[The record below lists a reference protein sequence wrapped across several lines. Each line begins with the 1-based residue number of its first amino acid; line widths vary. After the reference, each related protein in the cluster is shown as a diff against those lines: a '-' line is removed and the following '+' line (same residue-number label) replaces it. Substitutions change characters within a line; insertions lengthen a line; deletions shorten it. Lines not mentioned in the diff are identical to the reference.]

1 MRITTLLLPAALGVS
16 LFGQTL
22 KVEPAANPTGP
33 NSSQVN
39 WSVTQEGN
47 ALLSWVES
55 DALKYSIRKG
65 AQWSEARIIAS
76 HRNFFHHPA
85 EVPEV
90 ITLPGGSFLAHWIEA
105 PKTESEAEFIF
116 VSSSRDGIKW
126 TTPVM
131 GHHDKSD
138 VEHGLASMAANSD
151 KEASLFWLQSLNGPD
166 KPTSLMRSVIGADG
180 NEIKEE
186 TLAADV
192 CECCPTAV
200 ARTTRG
206 LLLAYRAHTKDDIR
220 DIAVTRLESGR
231 WTSPKIVYPDKWQV
245 DACPVNAASVSAK
258 GDKVAISWY
267 TSSGDKARVELA
279 MSMDSGATF
288 SKAAVVSTGPAY
300 GYTAV
305 AIDDAGGGIPLCR
318 GRAGRR
324 WGAGSRSPCFGGWS
338 CRARGTGRGGIE
350 EELGVSEKCARGQ
363 GTLDRVEHRFQGAD
377 GATGTL
383 NALTERASRDRIGH
397 TR

>member
-1 MRITTLLLPAALGVS
+1 MGVAMRNSAVVLLVASSGLM
-16 LFGQTL
+16 FGQAL
-22 KVEPAANPTGP
+22 KLEPMPNPTGP

-39 WSVTQEGN
+39 WSLTQEGN

-55 DALKYSIRKG
+55 DQLRYSIRKG
-65 AQWSEARIIAS
+65 GQWSEPRTIAA

-105 PKTESEAEFIF
+105 PKTESEAEWVF
-116 VSSSRDGIKW
+116 VSASRDGVKW
-126 TTPVM
+126 TAPAM
-131 GHHDKSD
+131 AHHDKSD

-151 KEASLFWLQSLNGPD
+151 KDASLFFLQSLNGPD

-206 LLLAYRAHTKDDIR
+206 LLVAYRGHTKDDIR

-245 DACPVNAASVSAK
+245 DACPVNAASVTAK

-267 TSSGDKARVELA
+267 TSSDDKPRVELA
-279 MSMDSGATF
+279 FSADSGATF
-288 SKAAVVSTGPAY
+288 SKAVVISTGQAY
-300 GYTAV
+300 GYTSI
-305 AIDDAGGGIPLCR
+305 AIDDAGGAYVSWLER
-318 GRAGRR
+318 GGDGARVLARHVSAEGVAGPVTQVAAGTRKSLGYPKIVRAGNET
-324 WGAGSRSPCFGGWS
+324 WIAWNADAKAQT
-338 CRARGTGRGGIE
+338 AR
-350 EELGVSEKCARGQ
+350 LG
-363 GTLDRVEHRFQGAD
+363 L
-377 GATGTL
+377 
-383 NALTERASRDRIGH
+383 
-397 TR
+397 